1 MTPTVEDYRNAL
13 SRPGEAQAIP
23 APFAASK
30 QLGSLGTEATREPK
44 HIAID
49 TALHALGIM
58 ISRLEDLRYE
68 LCPPEPRVDEKE
80 RCDAVTCPPSLQEI
94 LTSTPDRLGHETA
107 RIEHLIDDIKSI
119 LF

>member
-1 MTPTVEDYRNAL
+1 MTHTVEDYRNAI
-13 SRPGEAQAIP
+13 SRAGEDQAIP
-23 APFAASK
+23 APK
-30 QLGSLGTEATREPK
+30 LGSLGVEAPREPK

-49 TALHALGIM
+49 SALHTLGRM
-58 ISRLEDLRYE
+58 IDRLEELRYE
-68 LCPPEPRVDEKE
+68 MLPPEPTNEKE
-80 RCDAVTCPPSLQEI
+80 LCDEVNKIELPSLQAI

>member
-1 MTPTVEDYRNAL
+1 MTPTVEDYSNSL
-13 SRPGEAQAIP
+13 NRPGSGQGIP
-23 APFAASK
+23 AP
-30 QLGSLGTEATREPK
+30 QLDSLGTEATREPK

-49 TALHALGIM
+49 SALHTLGRM
-58 ISRLEDLRYE
+58 IDRLEELRYE
-68 LCPPEPRVDEKE
+68 MLPPEPTNEKE
-80 RCDAVTCPPSLQEI
+80 ICDEVNKIELPSLQAI

>member
-1 MTPTVEDYRNAL
+1 MTPTGGDFRNVL
-13 SRPGEAQAIP
+13 NRPGSGQGIP
-23 APFAASK
+23 AP
-30 QLGSLGTEATREPK
+30 QLDSLGTEATREPK

-49 TALHALGIM
+49 SALHTLGRM
-58 ISRLEDLRYE
+58 IDRLEELRYE
-68 LCPPEPRVDEKE
+68 MLPPEPTNEKE
-80 RCDAVTCPPSLQEI
+80 ICDEVNKIELPSLQAI

>member
-1 MTPTVEDYRNAL
+1 MKPTVEDYRNAL
-13 SRPGEAQAIP
+13 SRPGIVHADNACQSI
-23 APFAASK
+23 
-30 QLGSLGTEATREPK
+30 GEPK

-58 ISRLEDLRYE
+58 ISRLEELRYE
-68 LCPPEPRVDEKE
+68 LCPPEPRVNEKE
-80 RCDAVTCPPSLQEI
+80 LCDAATCPPSLQEI

>member
-1 MTPTVEDYRNAL
+1 MKPTVEDYRNAL
-13 SRPGEAQAIP
+13 SRPGIGQEIP
-23 APFAASK
+23 TP
-30 QLGSLGTEATREPK
+30 QLGSLGGEATREPK

-58 ISRLEDLRYE
+58 ISRLEELRYE
-68 LCPPEPRVDEKE
+68 LCPPEPRVNEKE
-80 RCDAVTCPPSLQEI
+80 LCDAATCPPSLQEI
-94 LTSTPDRLGHETA
+94 LTNTPDRLGHETA

>member
-1 MTPTVEDYRNAL
+1 MR
-13 SRPGEAQAIP
+13 
-23 APFAASK
+23 
-30 QLGSLGTEATREPK
+30 TEAEIDASREPK

-58 ISRLEDLRYE
+58 ISRLEELRNE
-68 LCPPEPRVDEKE
+68 LCPPEPDIPTEKE
-80 RCDAVTCPPSLQEI
+80 PFNEAKDPPSLQEI